1 MGAIPA
7 ISRPSLWQ
15 SLLEFRAIAELMS
28 IRPARPLLN
37 MAPCGDGQ
45 PVLVFPGFFAAD
57 NSTASIRK
65 YLNSKGFTTYAW
77 EQGRN
82 PGISQELYLRL
93 EERVLALSSE
103 HGCKVS
109 LVGWSLGG
117 IYARL
122 LAHRIPDHI
131 RQVVTL
137 GSPFKVA
144 EEGAVTGAVARLYE
158 RMNPNQQ
165 DDPMMQ
171 HEPLW
176 RTSPPVPSTAIYS
189 EGDGV
194 AHWSFCIDI
203 EDEHTENVQVAGS
216 HLGMT
221 HNPLVMYAVADRL
234 GQQEGNWRPFQWVPE
249 RLRHSL
255 ARTRLLFNR
264 ASIATA

>member
-1 MGAIPA
+1 
-7 ISRPSLWQ
+7 
-15 SLLEFRAIAELMS
+15 LEFRALAELMS
-28 IRPARPLLN
+28 IPPARPLLN

-57 NSTASIRK
+57 RSTASMRK
-65 YLNSKGFTTYAW
+65 YLNSKGFTAYAW
-77 EQGRN
+77 EEGRN

-93 EERVLALSSE
+93 EKRVLALSSE
-103 HGCKVS
+103 HGRKVS

-122 LAHRIPDHI
+122 LAHRIPGHV

-137 GSPFKVA
+137 GSPFKIN
-144 EEGAVTGAVARLYE
+144 GADAVSGAVARLYE

-165 DDPMMQ
+165 DDPMLQ

-176 RTSPPVPSTAIYS
+176 RTAPPVPSTSIYS

-194 AHWSFCIDI
+194 AHWSSCIDI
-203 EDEHTENVQVAGS
+203 EDESTENVQIPGS

-234 GQQEGNWRPFQWVPE
+234 SQQEGNWRPFQWIPE
-249 RLRHSL
+249 RFRNSL
-255 ARTRLLFNR
+255 QRARLIFNR
-264 ASIATA
+264 AATSAA